1 MKEVHKGFITEA
13 EFGGFKYLVF
23 NFDSSDNARV
33 ESLFEQ
39 FAYHPRIKI
48 TIEDIREPKE
58 RALDCFRDI
67 EVVAQVSMA
76 API

>member
-1 MKEVHKGFITEA
+1 MKEVYKG
-13 EFGGFKYLVF
+13 YLRGVDTVTGTRLFLCIGDVVVPVEKMFEKF
-23 NFDSSDNARV
+23 NGHNVR
-33 ESLFEQ
+33 
-39 FAYHPRIKI
+39 I

-67 EVVAQVSMA
+67 EVVPQVSMA